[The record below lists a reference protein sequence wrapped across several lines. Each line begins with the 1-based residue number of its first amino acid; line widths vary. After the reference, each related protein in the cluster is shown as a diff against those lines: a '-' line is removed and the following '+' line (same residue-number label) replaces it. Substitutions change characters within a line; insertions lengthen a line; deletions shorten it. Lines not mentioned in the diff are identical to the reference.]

1 VEAEVE
7 PGEPENPVEV
17 SVEGEKAIE
26 EGDEQQD

>member
-7 PGEPENPVEV
+7 LGEPENPDEV
-17 SVEGEKAIE
+17 LVEGEKAIE